1 MSESKLGRFEHADEF
16 GRSVLG
22 PPRAVPSVRR
32 NQRIAAAITGLC
44 AWPAYRMIGDPD
56 VSGWTEGG
64 FAAIAAMLMASAV
77 IRWSTPHPKALRL
90 SSGLIV
96 LAVLVG
102 LAAGNPFQFDQ
113 SETDPGAG
121 DGYTF
126 VARGSAVTL
135 ADVNAVPN
143 GATRAEVR
151 ARLGCPPPMAV
162 IATPALPCVA
172 LGIAWRRA
180 RSSAFASAAAAIPL
194 PRKSCRAR
202 PSLSAEARGLLGSPS
217 TRCGCPPIWLD
228 ALVVPEVFDG
238 AG

>member
-1 MSESKLGRFEHADEF
+1 
-16 GRSVLG
+16 
-22 PPRAVPSVRR
+22 
-32 NQRIAAAITGLC
+32 
-44 AWPAYRMIGDPD
+44 MIGDPD

-151 ARLGCPPPMAV
+151 ARLGVPAAHGRHRYAGSALRCLGYRMAPRSV
-162 IATPALPCVA
+162 VGFCFRGGRYTAPAEVMP
-172 LGIAWRRA
+172 
-180 RSSAFASAAAAIPL
+180 RSSV
-194 PRKSCRAR
+194 
-202 PSLSAEARGLLGSPS
+202 AER
-217 TRCGCPPIWLD
+217 
-228 ALVVPEVFDG
+228 
-238 AG
+238 